1 MRISSNLNIIVK
13 SLELAAKSIHRDYN
27 ELQHLQ
33 NNINS
38 RVKFANSSYIKLKKL
53 ISNDLSRI
61 RPEYNLIFSD
71 NEKIVN
77 DINSKYFF
85 NICAIDSLINY
96 SRACIDFAIGIAL
109 QYKEPDKISQ
119 PIAAAIIRPI
129 TNEIIYCE
137 KDMGVFYNNRRI
149 NDNYK
154 IGDSVII
161 TPDITISDKNI
172 AINIRS
178 YGSILSEIMFVA
190 INRIDALS
198 ITPKIYN
205 IAKDFTLINNEA
217 KNSIKENG
225 DNYAICSKSIAKLI
239 L

>member
-27 ELQHLQ
+27 ELQYLQ

-53 ISNDLSRI
+53 IANDLSKI

-71 NEKIVN
+71 NEKI
-77 DINSKYFF
+77 INYIDSKYIF

-96 SRACIDFAIGIAL
+96 SRSSIDFAIGIAL
-109 QYKEPDKISQ
+109 QYIDSNKIIQ
-119 PIAAAIIRPI
+119 TIAAAIIRPI

-149 NDNYK
+149 SDNYK
-154 IGDSVII
+154 VGDSVIV
-161 TPDITISDKNI
+161 TPDITISNKNI
-172 AINIRS
+172 VINTRS
-178 YGSILSEIMFVA
+178 CGSILSEIMFVA
-190 INRIDALS
+190 INKIDALS

-205 IAKDFTLINNEA
+205 IAKDFTLINTEA
-217 KNSIKENG
+217 NNIIKENG
-225 DNYAICSKSIAKLI
+225 DNFAICSKSIAKLI